1 MIEAGFFKEPH
12 IVNDVR
18 EQLFGQQKLKVSAA
32 QISVVLL
39 RLTKEGILR
48 ASKSGRKNLYSVK

>member
-1 MIEAGFFKEPH
+1 MTEAGFFKEPR

-18 EQLFGQQKLKVSAA
+18 EQLLGQQKLKVSAA

-39 RLTKEGILR
+39 RLTKEGILQ
-48 ASKSGRKNLYSVK
+48 ASKKGRKNLYSVK